1 MPAYEILN
9 LRFSAIAG
17 AAVAR
22 RRFVKAGANDTA
34 VQAGNGE
41 AAIGVSIN
49 APAQYEIL
57 EIVDGI
63 ALVEAGAAIE
73 ANAIVQSD
81 ADGKAVTR
89 TDGVALGTALT
100 SAAAEGE
107 LISIKTPGCAAAS
120 DFAPADAVADLVAGA
135 ADGVAASLATGV
147 INDNN
152 AITYFAQKV
161 GEDGNDITIAHIAPG
176 AGPAALDVVVDGTD
190 IVVNLGVDGAGSIT
204 STAADVIAAIEAE
217 DAALALVRP
226 VSSIAG
232 NVTSTGAGTMVA
244 MAKTAL
250 AGGVDSEGQE
260 CLVKVNELLAS
271 LRAAGL
277 LAV

>member
-89 TDGVALGTALT
+89 TTGVALGTALT

-120 DFAPADAVADLVAGA
+120 DFAPADAVADLVAGSELGA
-135 ADGVAASLATGV
+135 KATLNTGTVA
-147 INDNN
+147 DNN
-152 AITYFAQKV
+152 ALTFTAVKLGTY
-161 GEDGNDITIAHIAPG
+161 GNDITVALVDPG
-176 AGPAALDVVVDGTD
+176 ESDKELAVAVAGKD
-190 IVVNLGVDGAGSIT
+190 ITITLATGSTGAIT
-204 STAADVIAAIEAE
+204 STGDTVAAAVANKPEA
-217 DAALALVRP
+217 AALVTVANT
-226 VSSIAG
+226 S
-232 NVTSTGAGTMVA
+232 TSTGAGAVVA
-244 MAKTAL
+244 ETAAAL
-250 AGGVDSEGQE
+250 AGGVDSEGQ
-260 CLVKVNELLAS
+260 LSLAKLNELLAS